1 MSVLDD
7 GFFNNLKAN
16 MIESHRDNVYGALE
30 FTEAFTDTNK
40 DTFRTEFNAA
50 IRKGIKDIAENW
62 DNAVDKNDAILR
74 YIPFEMETS
83 RVGMTLVSILLVQ
96 YTFYAFFGARKRF
109 FVFPALLLAAGFM
122 LSNFDKT
129 KQTAGEAIGF
139 FDSVQNPTHLIV
151 LSMTIIQLLNACVK
165 IVSGGSVT
173 DAVADA
179 TGAVAVSLQD
189 EIDRRRKMAEY
200 EKMMEIQVQNSDP
213 MIYSRLAK
221 PWISAAWDTATGLF
235 PGNKK

>member
-1 MSVLDD
+1 V
-7 GFFNNLKAN
+7 
-16 MIESHRDNVYGALE
+16 
-30 FTEAFTDTNK
+30 T
-40 DTFRTEFNAA
+40 
-50 IRKGIKDIAENW
+50 
-62 DNAVDKNDAILR
+62 
-74 YIPFEMETS
+74 
-83 RVGMTLVSILLVQ
+83 
-96 YTFYAFFGARKRF
+96 
-109 FVFPALLLAAGFM
+109 
-122 LSNFDKT
+122 
-129 KQTAGEAIGF
+129 
-139 FDSVQNPTHLIV
+139 
-151 LSMTIIQLLNACVK
+151 IQLLNSCIK